1 MGISDLGMSNARQ
14 LIDKIRFVISH
25 FIEVPCLPVVIPFGF
40 IVFAFLL
47 WQLKNKKLL
56 SIPRA
61 LVAGALGV
69 YASGIVA
76 NTVFP
81 IVLNAV
87 PRTEPWYSGIVVL
100 PFVDYEFMDAVT
112 NMLVFV
118 PLGVLIA
125 LVLSKPKWWKV
136 LLVVTAT
143 SLGIELSQL
152 LVQDLFGG
160 GHIAD
165 ASDLLSNMAGG
176 MVGYIAL
183 LMLEGVPRVSG
194 FIDQFR
200 WGNGGRYV
208 AADERE
214 LSAAR

>member
-1 MGISDLGMSNARQ
+1 MN
-14 LIDKIRFVISH
+14 SH
-25 FIEVPCLPVVIPFGF
+25 FIEVPVLPVVIPFGL

-69 YASGIVA
+69 YAAGIAA

-100 PFVDYEFMDAVT
+100 PFADYELMDALT

-118 PLGVLIA
+118 PLGILIA
-125 LVLSKPKWWKV
+125 LVLSKPNWWKV
-136 LLVVTAT
+136 LIVVTAT

-176 MVGYIAL
+176 MVGYAAL
-183 LMLEGVPRVSG
+183 LMLGCIPGLSG
-194 FIDQFR
+194 FINLFR
-200 WGNGGRYV
+200 WGSGHGHLDVN
-208 AADERE
+208 ERQ
-214 LSAAR
+214 LSATG